1 MLKIRKKDAFVR
13 PFKCIYAIYDSLCI
27 VIVQNCAKIISKS
40 STLHISLAHQSG
52 PVSMQPSSAQG
63 KS

>member
-1 MLKIRKKDAFVR
+1 MLKVHKKDAIAR
-13 PFKCIYAIYDSLCI
+13 PSKVVYGIYDRLGI
-27 VIVQNCAKIISKS
+27 VTVQNCAKSI
-40 STLHISLAHQSG
+40 TLHFSLAHQNC